1 MGTYEKIENIGGEGM
16 EAIITGYSAEDIKGM
31 VEVWNEVIKAGDA
44 FPQREC
50 LDEESA
56 AEFFGKQDFTAVAKV
71 DGEVVGLYILHPNN
85 VGRCGHMANSSYAV
99 KGNLRGLKIGEKL
112 VTHSLVKGKELGYRL
127 LVFNAVVKENERAI
141 RLYNKLGFVKV
152 GEIPGGFQK
161 KSGEY
166 QDISIFY
173 HTL

>member
-1 MGTYEKIENIGGEGM
+1 M
-16 EAIITGYSAEDIKGM
+16 EAIITEYSAEDIRGM
-31 VEVWNEVIKAGDA
+31 VKVWNEVVEAGDA

-71 DGEVVGLYILHPNN
+71 DGEVAGLYILHPNN

-112 VTHSLVKGKELGYRL
+112 VTHSLAKGKELGYRL
-127 LVFNAVVKENERAI
+127 LVFNAVVKGNERAL

-152 GEIPGGFQK
+152 GEIPGGFQN

-166 QDISIFY
+166 QDINIFY